1 MTKLYNAET
10 NEYLNTENNEIGFQA
25 DYTLKS
31 KGGATWYTTEDEM
44 KKGRRGEY
52 MKVWARDRFET
63 IGKPE
68 DFEVMSDRHIVWT
81 HQYI

>member
-25 DYTLKS
+25 DYSLMKNG
-31 KGGATWYTTEDEM
+31 KIVCFTTEAEM
-44 KKGRRGEY
+44 KKGRSGQY
-52 MKVWARDRFET
+52 MKVWFKDGFES
-63 IGKPE
+63 IDKPE
-68 DFEVMSDRHIVWT
+68 NFEVVFDRHIVWT